1 MPRFL
6 PGLSLSLLCLL
17 APSSAASAQAAG
29 EKDAVLAVVNR
40 LFDGMRMRDTTVMNS
55 VWAPGARLVRVDKR
69 SVPEAIAYIPASE
82 FTGRVAAATGDA
94 WTERIYDSVV
104 QVDDG
109 IAQVWAYY
117 TFHLGEKF
125 SHCGY
130 DAFHLVKAN
139 GEWRVTQVID
149 TSRNEG
155 CRMTDPS
162 P

>member
-1 MPRFL
+1 MSRPSAR
-6 PGLSLSLLCLL
+6 LLIVLVCLL
-17 APSSAASAQAAG
+17 APAASASAQQGDKA
-29 EKDAVLAVVNR
+29 AVLATVNR

-69 SVPEAIAYIPASE
+69 SVPEAVAYIPASE

-94 WTERIYDSVV
+94 WTERIYDTEV

-117 TFHLGEKF
+117 TFHLGDKF

-130 DAFHLVKAN
+130 DAFHLVKVN

-149 TSRNEG
+149 TSRNTG
-155 CRMTDPS
+155 CRMTDPT

>member
-1 MPRFL
+1 MSR
-6 PGLSLSLLCLL
+6 LSARLLIVLVCLL
-17 APSSAASAQAAG
+17 APAASASAQQGDKA
-29 EKDAVLAVVNR
+29 AVLATVNR

-69 SVPEAIAYIPASE
+69 SVPEAVAYNPASE

-94 WTERIYDSVV
+94 WTERIYDTEV

-117 TFHLGEKF
+117 TFHLGDKF

-130 DAFHLVKAN
+130 DAFHLVKVN

-149 TSRNEG
+149 TSRNTG
-155 CRMTDPS
+155 CRMTDPT

>member
-1 MPRFL
+1 MSR
-6 PGLSLSLLCLL
+6 LSARLLIVLVCLL
-17 APSSAASAQAAG
+17 APAASASAQQGDKA
-29 EKDAVLAVVNR
+29 AVLATVNR

-69 SVPEAIAYIPASE
+69 SVPEAVAYIPASE

-94 WTERIYDSVV
+94 WTERIYDTEV

-117 TFHLGEKF
+117 TFHLGDKF

-130 DAFHLVKAN
+130 DAFHLVKVN

-149 TSRNEG
+149 TSRNTG
-155 CRMTDPS
+155 CRMTDPT